1 MNEGVNIFSDFTE
14 GLVRRNKL
22 MQQLEEDWILEEL
35 TKTEAY

>member
-14 GLVRRNKL
+14 GLVRGNKL